1 MNKVYVLDRQVLD
14 RGGPSYVII
23 IIKKMTTWGMCG
35 GFSNELPSIS

>member
-23 IIKKMTTWGMCG
+23 IIKMTTWGMCG